1 VWGECSAP
9 VQIARHT
16 VGFLFRVNSGV
27 GESRLAAVY
36 VAAGQA
42 ILGLKLVWWA
52 ADSFFVRRSAL
63 ITGLSLA
70 MAGLTLAGIGEWAA
84 NRVETLAPRGGAS
97 AAITAS
103 SYTRDRI
110 VLPPGAMPELPEE
123 SDHMPAN
130 SPGYTFRHQVPE
142 VRLQFTVADE
152 RGRLVS
158 DLSSDDVRVF
168 DNQSQVGHFNEF
180 ERDDDLPLRLGLV
193 LDTSDS
199 VKRVLPQ
206 EKAAA
211 IAFLD
216 RVMRPQTDDA
226 FVVAFAGEIKTWQ
239 TPTSDLEPLTGAI
252 NRLQEPGWGTRVFDA
267 LYSACSGSLAAPS
280 DGKSLHRAIIL
291 LTDGDDTDSLHTLP
305 DVIAAAQRSEIQI
318 YPLTI
323 HSPGTEGRG
332 DRVLHHLADSTGG
345 RLYVAATA
353 KDLGTAFAQI
363 EQDLRTQYYVSFPPQ
378 QATPGFHSLR
388 VEVRSGGKLEV
399 RARQG
404 YYALQP

>member
-1 VWGECSAP
+1 MWGECSAP

-16 VGFLFRVNSGV
+16 AGFLFRVNSGV
-27 GESRLAAVY
+27 GESRLAAGY
-36 VAAGQA
+36 AAAGQA

-70 MAGLTLAGIGEWAA
+70 MAGFTVIGVGEWAA
-84 NRVETLAPRGGAS
+84 NRVETIAPRGAAS
-97 AAITAS
+97 ATIASS

-110 VLPPGAMPELPEE
+110 VITPGAMPELPEGG
-123 SDHMPAN
+123 DHMPAN

-158 DLSSDDVRVF
+158 NLSSDDVRVF
-168 DNQSQVGHFNEF
+168 DNQSQVGHFNDF
-180 ERDDDLPLRLGLV
+180 ERDEDLPLQLGLV

-216 RVMRPQTDDA
+216 RVMRPQTDNA

-239 TPTSDLEPLTGAI
+239 TPTAELEPLTDAI

-291 LTDGDDTDSLHTLP
+291 LT
-305 DVIAAAQRSEIQI
+305 RW
-318 YPLTI
+318 
-323 HSPGTEGRG
+323 R
-332 DRVLHHLADSTGG
+332 
-345 RLYVAATA
+345 
-353 KDLGTAFAQI
+353 
-363 EQDLRTQYYVSFPPQ
+363 
-378 QATPGFHSLR
+378 
-388 VEVRSGGKLEV
+388 
-399 RARQG
+399 
-404 YYALQP
+404 